1 MPKCNVVREWSN
13 SKWLVI
19 ESWQARRNE
28 QMLIQK
34 KQKGQGVV
42 EYAGAL
48 VIAALIVTAVI
59 AAGPDNLATMFNAVV
74 TDVEGSFTAQL

>member
-1 MPKCNVVREWSN
+1 
-13 SKWLVI
+13 
-19 ESWQARRNE
+19 
-28 QMLIQK
+28 MLIQK

-74 TDVEGSFTAQL
+74 TDVQGSFTGQL